1 MMSTARPSATVAIRS
16 RSMRRRVRE
25 NGAMAAVSQTLIELA
40 VSHRARPAPGIEVVV
55 TPRYELRLQPDFP
68 LPGPNSAS
76 WIRCRPDEVDE
87 VIREV
92 RGRFAA
98 RRLPLMWTLDPGTEP
113 ADLAQRLARHGISAD
128 PHGEES
134 TVMVLPA
141 NADVDIPRT
150 PGLEIR
156 DALADAVAFEAAND
170 TAAEAFEAPPFGRD
184 PETAARQERRRKNFL
199 AAGNSCLLLATVDGE
214 PAGAGSITLYPPEG
228 AIINGGA
235 VRTKFRGRGVYRALV
250 AARLEIA
257 RREGAGG
264 LVVWAG
270 AMSGPILTRLGF
282 QPVSWRRFYLD
293 TSTASGVTA

>member
-1 MMSTARPSATVAIRS
+1 
-16 RSMRRRVRE
+16 
-25 NGAMAAVSQTLIELA
+25 
-40 VSHRARPAPGIEVVV
+40 V
-55 TPRYELRLQPDFP
+55 TPRYEIRLQPDFP
-68 LPGPNSAS
+68 LPGPNSVS

-92 RGRFAA
+92 RATFAA
-98 RRLPLMWTLDPGTEP
+98 RQLPLMWTLDPGTEP
-113 ADLAQRLARHGISAD
+113 ADLAERLALHGIHAD

-141 NADVDIPRT
+141 DARIDMPQT

-156 DALADAVAFEAAND
+156 DALANAEAFEAANAA
-170 TAAEAFEAPPFGRD
+170 AAEAFEAPPFGRD
-184 PETAARQERRRKNFL
+184 PETAARQERRRRNFL
-199 AAGNSCLLLATVDGE
+199 ASGNSCLLLATVDGE
-214 PAGAGSITLYPPEG
+214 PAGSGSITLYPPEG

-235 VRTKFRGRGVYRALV
+235 VRPRFRGHGVYRALV
-250 AARLEIA
+250 CARLEIA

-264 LVVWAG
+264 LMVWAG

-293 TSTASGVTA
+293 TSTAGGSTG